1 MFTQLITEPI
11 MGAITGYITNHT
23 AIRSLFQPGGMI
35 EKTQEDFAHAAGI
48 LLEEQVLTQSVLAE
62 QLQNPEVQ
70 EVLEQALMTFFTEEL
85 PEALEDMKVSDL
97 PDKEAITLCMQGL
110 VKRFMESEQ
119 ERIVSLVTKH
129 MKKETLWDEA
139 QCNRFSAQMEKLLLE
154 TLREE
159 KIAETLQKGFLAKS
173 GASTLEE
180 LGLGSFCDT
189 IVDNLAELSKDWPK
203 ELAQNYEEEIRQHL
217 EETIRTLDLRPVL
230 LEMDEQIQQYSLGQY
245 LNCDAEELARELS
258 VFLNSETGQKL
269 IYDVTDGL
277 LKRLQETDF
286 SLGKLIPDSFWE
298 ELPPLLQKELPFV
311 LGEFMDWLKE
321 NEAELKKALEAAID
335 EVAAEAGGV
344 KGKVLQTVKDNL
356 LGVDLE
362 DSDFFGTLQ
371 KLIVEESASKEAM
384 ADWLSK
390 LRVILEEKN
399 VGILLTSL
407 EQKQKIQPVI
417 QKFLTEQIQRFL
429 EKSGAEMLEPVMAW
443 HPGAM
448 HLARYQDDLEKWLV
462 GMFLRKMEK
471 MDFRHILKQQGT
483 RLRNLSLQ
491 QIVPSDSDPLEVVL
505 EKVVAKSS
513 QNLTAQFR
521 EASPEQFLK
530 PLYDGIL
537 QSMEENGKVWI
548 EELEEKITLK
558 EVVESFRDS
567 FQRHLPEIQEMVTNE
582 GMRQMEGKLSMLAE
596 DRITHLDKS
605 EMLRL
610 VEDFMGKELKPLN
623 YLGAGM
629 GAAAGATVG
638 VALSA
643 SVPAS
648 AVLAS
653 PLTAASVI
661 AGKLAVFGAVGYG
674 TNCAAVKGLFW
685 PYKPVKGIHSLQGVI
700 PKQKESFSKN
710 MGRLVDQYVLNEEIL
725 KQLIRNTQPHWL
737 EFTKSVAGEQNWV
750 GRLFAVLSG
759 QRKYLGEKLLRAI
772 DWNGALDY
780 PKLISE
786 VGGLPLSFL
795 HVTKEEGMKGWN
807 EKLARVAEEGLQ
819 NELQQ
824 TIPLT
829 QIFHGDHIWES
840 ISGWFRDEYMP
851 DWTAGVH
858 QLFRSDRRVEQ
869 FIDPEELENASDS
882 LKNYL
887 VGWLKKEET
896 SDHFA
901 KQAEAWL
908 NRKRMHQWLET
919 SSSGWDYHKITVT
932 LENGLVKILYGKEK
946 DLTESVQK
954 MIHGKLGFMQQ
965 MGYNMMGGDL
975 LVAKI
980 VKRVLHQKLPTFL
993 KAKEG
998 EMEGIIKHFW
1008 LEHIFPIL
1016 SLIPIQESQLQ
1027 YSFKTVL
1034 QHNLIG
1040 ECFTTLADGAW
1051 NLLRVQPVQVFEK
1064 WIDVDML
1071 LERANVQFGFQWQL
1085 HKEEMLA
1092 CWKPFVQSQLE
1103 MRLSQI
1109 TSAQLTRGM
1118 TTSFL
1123 LSQLLEDGDIQDTM
1137 NSFWITFVHKISH
1150 TSLDQWVYWEDMSQS
1165 LQNILQGILSDQNFK
1180 DWVRYETEV
1189 VLLDLGASAK
1199 QMFSE
1204 KNSEALLSPALS
1216 AAFETAEIYAVPLLQ
1231 KMQLADLAERQ
1242 IMAMDNRRMEE
1253 MVWGFASQYL
1263 VHIEKRG
1270 WLGAVFAI
1278 PGIILFFL

>member
-62 QLQNPEVQ
+62 QLQKPEVQ
-70 EVLEQALMTFFTEEL
+70 EVIEQALMTFFTEEL
-85 PEALEDMKVSDL
+85 PSALDEMKVSDL
-97 PDKEAITLCMQGL
+97 PEQGAVTDCMQNL
-110 VKRFMESEQ
+110 IKRFMESER
-119 ERIVSLVTKH
+119 ERMISLVTKH
-129 MKKETLWDEA
+129 MKNEMLWTEA
-139 QCNRFSAQMEKLLLE
+139 QCSRFSAQMEKLLLE

-159 KIAETLQKGFLAKS
+159 KIAEALQKGFLAKS
-173 GASTLEE
+173 GANTLEE

-189 IVDNLAELSKDWPK
+189 IVENLAELSRDWPK
-203 ELAQNYEEEIRQHL
+203 ELAENYEAEIRQRL

-245 LNCDAEELARELS
+245 LNCDAKELAEQLTI
-258 VFLNSETGQKL
+258 FLHSETGQNL

-286 SLGKLIPDSFWE
+286 SFGKLIPDSFWE

-321 NEAELKKALEAAID
+321 NEAELKKALEDAID

-344 KGKVLQTVKDNL
+344 KGKVLQTVKENL

-384 ADWLSK
+384 ADWIGK
-390 LRVILEEKN
+390 LRKFLNEKN
-399 VGILLTSL
+399 VGILLTGL
-407 EQKQKIQPVI
+407 DQKKKIQPIV
-417 QKFLTEQIQRFL
+417 QKVLTEQIQNLL
-429 EKSGAEMLEPVMAW
+429 EKSGEEMLQPVMEW
-443 HPGAM
+443 RPGAM

-471 MDFRHILKQQGT
+471 MDFQHILKQQGT

-491 QIVPSDSDPLEVVL
+491 QILPSDSDPLEVVL

-513 QNLTAQFR
+513 RHLTEQFR
-521 EASPEQFLK
+521 EVSPENFLK

-537 QSMEENGKVWI
+537 QAMEENGKSWI
-548 EELEEKITLK
+548 EKLEQKITLK
-558 EVVESFRDS
+558 ETVESFRDS
-567 FQRHLPEIQEMVTNE
+567 FQRHLPEIQEAVSKE
-582 GMRQMEGKLSMLAE
+582 GMHQLEGKLSMLAE
-596 DRITHLDKS
+596 DRINQLEKK

-685 PYKPVKGIHSLQGVI
+685 PYHPVKGIRQLQGVI

-710 MGRLVDQYVLNEEIL
+710 MGRLVDHYVLNEDIL

-737 EFTKSVAGEQNWV
+737 EFTKTVAGEQNWV
-750 GRLFAVLSG
+750 GNLFAVLSG

-772 DWNGALDY
+772 DWEGALDY
-780 PKLISE
+780 PKLLADAGRIPLTFLNTSGE
-786 VGGLPLSFL
+786 DGG
-795 HVTKEEGMKGWN
+795 KIWN
-807 EKLARVAEEGLQ
+807 QKLIHMAEKGLQ
-819 NELQQ
+819 TELQQ

-829 QIFHGDHIWES
+829 QIFHGDQIWES
-840 ISGWFRDEYMP
+840 ISNWFREEYMP

-858 QLFRSDRRVEQ
+858 QLFRSDRKVEQ
-869 FIDPEELENASDS
+869 FVSPDELETARDS
-882 LKNYL
+882 LQQYL
-887 VGWLKKEET
+887 AGWLKKEET
-896 SDHFA
+896 SDRFA

-908 NRKRMHQWLET
+908 SRKRMHQWLET
-919 SSSGWDYHKITVT
+919 SSSGWNYHKITVK
-932 LENGLVKILYGKEK
+932 LENGLMKILYGKEK
-946 DLTESVQK
+946 ELTTSVQN

-980 VKRVLHQKLPTFL
+980 VTRVIHQKLPAFL
-993 KAKEG
+993 NAKEG

-1016 SLIPIQESQLQ
+1016 SMIPIQESQLQ
-1027 YSFKTVL
+1027 YSFKGIL
-1034 QHNLIG
+1034 QHRIIG
-1040 ECFTTLADGAW
+1040 ECFTALTDGAW
-1051 NLLRVQPVQVFEK
+1051 NLLRKQPVQVFEK
-1064 WIDVDML
+1064 WIDVDVL
-1071 LERANVQFGFQWQL
+1071 LERANIQFGFQWQL
-1085 HKEEMLA
+1085 HKEEMLD
-1092 CWKPFVQSQLE
+1092 CWRPFVQSQIE

-1123 LSQLLEDGDIQDTM
+1123 LSQLLEDGDIADTM
-1137 NSFWITFVHKISH
+1137 QSFWRTFMKKASV
-1150 TSLDQWVYWEDMSQS
+1150 TTMDQWVEWDAMSQS
-1165 LQNILQGILSDQNFK
+1165 LQKILQGILSDQNFK
-1180 DWVRYETEV
+1180 DWVKYKTEV
-1189 VLLDLGASAK
+1189 ILLDLGTSARE
-1199 QMFSE
+1199 MFTE
-1204 KNSEALLSPALS
+1204 KNCEAILKPALS
-1216 AAFETAEIYAVPLLQ
+1216 AAFETAEIYAVPLLK